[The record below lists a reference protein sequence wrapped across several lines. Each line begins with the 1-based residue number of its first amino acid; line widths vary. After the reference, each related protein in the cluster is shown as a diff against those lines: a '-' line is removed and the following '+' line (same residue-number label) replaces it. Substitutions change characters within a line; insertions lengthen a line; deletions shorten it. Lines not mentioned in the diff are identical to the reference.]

1 VPDFAGETIV
11 TASLGLLLTT
21 CALMAAPAKEEDPT
35 ARAQATLQQV
45 AKLPLEHQRIWL
57 RLVEQRYGWAV
68 LLTMKPEDAQREQ
81 ARVAKILRQK
91 TVGWNELVT
100 LLRQLD
106 QREKTAIGRLV
117 RQYRW
122 QVYETFHKQ
131 PRDMVDRQD
140 AWYRI
145 WSLWEKSGSPPEQ
158 QDRLMDWLA
167 DAIKASAK
175 DSIGQLP
182 ADPKFGDDIDL
193 VPERLVKQFARPPAA
208 KPGEVKPAAP
218 AARVAEIPSGPT
230 LQARWPLPLRVPD
243 PRPGIGP
250 LKRPAEFVAIRHAE
264 NLAWPPLPA
273 RVPPAMMPPLRVL
286 PALAADDPKELT
298 APPALPH
305 HALVIVVPS
314 KAVLAPERP
323 VEAVAKA
330 GAIDAKPQA
339 ISPRR
344 QPFELPSPRT
354 VDPPLESLVTGLA
367 PAAVRPRAISHPE
380 TVATAAEISRASHQD
395 TPLPPPRQLAEI
407 AAPRPQQPAEY
418 RVERKPLDPD
428 TTAAQVQA
436 PSPAPADE
444 HAQVNIDELRTRIEG
459 INLSLRNL
467 DAELHEKRD
476 FSPDQLDSLLS
487 RLDILVLRQKDL
499 TLFRDLTTPQE
510 QAKVGQID
518 SSRPAIT
525 SMGNRISELRIR
537 IRENGAM
544 PEAERTAALK
554 HLDELSD
561 RLAAL
566 TAEK

>member
-1 VPDFAGETIV
+1 
-11 TASLGLLLTT
+11 
-21 CALMAAPAKEEDPT
+21 MAAFT
-35 ARAQATLQQV
+35 GT
-45 AKLPLEHQRIWL
+45 
-57 RLVEQRYGWAV
+57 G
-68 LLTMKPEDAQREQ
+68 
-81 ARVAKILRQK
+81 
-91 TVGWNELVT
+91 
-100 LLRQLD
+100 
-106 QREKTAIGRLV
+106 
-117 RQYRW
+117 
-122 QVYETFHKQ
+122 
-131 PRDMVDRQD
+131 
-140 AWYRI
+140 
-145 WSLWEKSGSPPEQ
+145 
-158 QDRLMDWLA
+158 
-167 DAIKASAK
+167 
-175 DSIGQLP
+175 
-182 ADPKFGDDIDL
+182 
-193 VPERLVKQFARPPAA
+193 
-208 KPGEVKPAAP
+208 
-218 AARVAEIPSGPT
+218 AARDDASVA
-230 LQARWPLPLRVPD
+230 R
-243 PRPGIGP
+243 
-250 LKRPAEFVAIRHAE
+250 
-264 NLAWPPLPA
+264 LA
-273 RVPPAMMPPLRVL
+273 
-286 PALAADDPKELT
+286 ALAADDPKELT

-354 VDPPLESLVTGLA
+354 VDPPLESLLTGLA